1 MAVSSWKASRLPAG
15 RRPVQRGPVPSGLRQ
30 SRYKRLCRKKIDA
43 DDPRSHRGQGNFPET
58 NSHHGRHGGFDLELL
73 IPNGAPLGQ
82 YRVTLD
88 FRESDRTLYA
98 PLFRMEEYKK
108 PEFTVKMDAPDK
120 PLRLGQP
127 IPVSV
132 QADYYAGGPV
142 NEGKATI
149 TITRTLGADVWT
161 PYWKWSWLYSRES
174 SPYYIYF
181 TPDPPLTDSGK
192 NHSPGQGR
200 ARPPWNC
207 PQSRMPGTSPPRT

>member
-1 MAVSSWKASRLPAG
+1 MTLTIL
-15 RRPVQRGPVPSGLRQ
+15 GPTGDKGIFPKQTVTT
-30 SRYKRLCRKKIDA
+30 DA
-43 DDPRSHRGQGNFPET
+43 T
-58 NSHHGRHGGFDLELL
+58 GGFDLELL

-181 TPDPPLTDSGK
+181 TPDPPLTVLEK
-192 NHSPGQGR
+192 PFPWTRR

>member
-1 MAVSSWKASRLPAG
+1 
-15 RRPVQRGPVPSGLRQ
+15 
-30 SRYKRLCRKKIDA
+30 
-43 DDPRSHRGQGNFPET
+43 
-58 NSHHGRHGGFDLELL
+58 
-73 IPNGAPLGQ
+73 
-82 YRVTLD
+82 
-88 FRESDRTLYA
+88 
-98 PLFRMEEYKK
+98 MEEYKK

-181 TPDPPLTDSGK
+181 TPDPPLTVLEKTIPLDKEGK
-192 NHSPGQGR
+192 ASVELSTEQD
-200 ARPPWNC
+200 ARDFAS
-207 PQSRMPGTSPPRT
+207 QDITYRVSVSVKSIAEQLAALLLHLDAASASRHTMEKAVKTITSVKREAERQTAQLVT